1 MRFVVVDQ
9 KEKYKGLV
17 SEDTNNVI
25 NKVAEVLPIPTL
37 SGDDDYRITMRFKFE
52 AQAFLAPP

>member
-37 SGDDDYRITMRFKFE
+37 SGDDDYRITMRFKCE

>member
-37 SGDDDYRITMRFKFE
+37 SGDDDYRITMRFKCE
-52 AQAFLAPP
+52 A